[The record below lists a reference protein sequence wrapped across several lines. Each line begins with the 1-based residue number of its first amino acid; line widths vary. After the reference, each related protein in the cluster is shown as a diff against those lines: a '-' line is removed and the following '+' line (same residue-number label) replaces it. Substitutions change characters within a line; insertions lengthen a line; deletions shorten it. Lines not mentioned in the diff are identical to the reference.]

1 MKILVSPT
9 SMQEGKNCKA
19 LELLKNFTTD
29 IIYNPYGRPMT
40 EDELLPLLEDCDG
53 FIAGL
58 DAVTEKAISGAKKL
72 KVISRYG
79 AGVDRVDLAAAKE
92 KNIAVTN
99 TPGANAEAVAE
110 LAFGMIFNLARRISF
125 LNEKTKAGEWVRS
138 TGTELNG
145 KTIGIFG
152 LGAIGKNLAKYA
164 QGLSMKVMAYDPYL
178 DENYAKENNITVA
191 TFDEVIEQADVIS
204 LHLPLTPSTRHLIDR
219 TAISKMKQG
228 ALLVNT
234 SRGGIIDEDAA
245 YEALV
250 NHRLGGLGLDAFE
263 VEPPT
268 GSPLFALDNVVVTPH
283 TGAHTKEA
291 MDNMAELSVENL
303 INVLSGK
310 ECKHILNQ

>member
-19 LELLKNFTTD
+19 LEYLKSFTSD

-40 EDELLPLLEDCDG
+40 EDELIPLLADCDG

-58 DAVTEKAISGAKKL
+58 DDVTEKVIASAKKL

-79 AGVDRVDLAAAKE
+79 VGVDRVDLAAAKA

-99 TPGANAEAVAE
+99 TPGANAQAVAE
-110 LAFGMIFNLARRISF
+110 LAFAMIFNLARRISY
-125 LNEKTKAGEWVRS
+125 LNERTKAGEWVRS
-138 TGTELNG
+138 TGMELNG
-145 KTIGIFG
+145 KTIGILG
-152 LGAIGKNLAKYA
+152 LGSIGKYLAKYA
-164 QGLSMKVMAYDPYL
+164 QGLPMKVMAYDPYI
-178 DENYAKENNITVA
+178 DEKYAKEHNITVA
-191 TFDEVIEQADVIS
+191 SFDELIEQADVIS
-204 LHLPLTPSTRHLIDR
+204 LHLPLTPDTRHLINK
-219 TAISKMKQG
+219 AAFSKMKKG
-228 ALLVNT
+228 AILVNT

-250 NHRLGGLGLDAFE
+250 NKHLGGLGLDAFE

-268 GSPLFALDNVVVTPH
+268 ASPLFDLDNVVVTPH

-291 MDNMAELSVENL
+291 IDNMAQLSVENL
-303 INVLSGK
+303 INVLNGN
-310 ECKHILNQ
+310 ECIHIVNK

>member
-1 MKILVSPT
+1 MKVLVSPT

-19 LELLKNFTTD
+19 LELLKSFTLD
-29 IIYNPYGRPMT
+29 IIYNPYGRPLT
-40 EDELLPLLEDCDG
+40 EEELIPLLEDCDG

-58 DAVTEKAISGAKKL
+58 DDITEKVISSTKKL

-79 AGVDRVDLAAAKE
+79 AGVDRVDLAAAKA

-110 LAFGMIFNLARRISF
+110 LALAMIFNLARRVSF

-138 TGTELNG
+138 TGMELNG
-145 KTIGIFG
+145 KTIGILG
-152 LGAIGKNLAKYA
+152 LGAIGKNLAKYT
-164 QGLSMKVMAYDPYL
+164 QGLSMKVMAYDPYM
-178 DENYAKENNITVA
+178 DENYAKENNIIIA

-204 LHLPLTPSTRHLIDR
+204 LHLPLTPTTRHLIDKA
-219 TAISKMKQG
+219 AISKMKQG

-234 SRGGIIDEDAA
+234 SRGGIIDEEAA

-268 GSPLFALDNVVVTPH
+268 GSPLFGLDNVVVTPH

-291 MDNMAELSVENL
+291 IDNMAELAVENL
-303 INVLSGK
+303 INVLSGN
-310 ECKHILNQ
+310 ECKHILNK